1 MSSIVRIENLME
13 SFTPSEKKLA
23 NYIID
28 NLDTISNLSTSEL
41 ATYAGTSPASVIRF
55 SRKLGYEGFGELK
68 ISIAKDVALHN
79 LNEEKVYEA
88 VTINDS
94 IKEIINKIARQNI
107 NAIEDTIKLIEEES
121 ISNAIEAMKN
131 AKHIYLFGAGA
142 SGLVAKDLQYK
153 LVRINIPVSMYMDSH
168 TQLASAANIK
178 ENEVAIGIS
187 HSGKTL
193 ETYKALEMAKK
204 AEAKTISIT
213 KYGNNPISDI
223 CDINIFTTG
232 VEKGLRAGAIA
243 SRIAQLTIIDIL
255 YIGIAKQNFN
265 TISKNLKQSSRI
277 VEDFKIKNK

>member
-1 MSSIVRIENLME
+1 MSSIVRIESLME

-23 NYIID
+23 NYIIG
-28 NLDTISNLSTSEL
+28 NLDTISNLSTAEL
-41 ATYAGTSPASVIRF
+41 ADYAGTSPSSVIRF

-68 ISIAKDVALHN
+68 ISIAKDVALNN

-94 IKEIINKIARQNI
+94 IIETINKIARQNI
-107 NAIEDTIKLIEEES
+107 NAIEDTVKLIEEDS
-121 ISNAIEAMKN
+121 ISNAIEAMKS

-153 LVRINIPVSMYMDSH
+153 LVRINIPASMYMDSH
-168 TQLASAANIK
+168 TQLASAANINK
-178 ENEVAIGIS
+178 DEVAIGIS

-193 ETYKALEMAKK
+193 ETYKSLEMAKK
-204 AEAKTISIT
+204 GGAKTISIT
-213 KYGNNPISDI
+213 KYGNNPVSDI

-255 YIGIAKQNFN
+255 YIGIAKQNFDK
-265 TISKNLKQSSRI
+265 ISKKLKKSSSI
-277 VEDFKIKNK
+277 VEDFKMKNK

>member
-13 SFTPSEKKLA
+13 TFTPSEKKLA

-41 ATYAGTSPASVIRF
+41 ATYAGTSPSSVIRF
-55 SRKLGYEGFGELK
+55 SRKLGYDGFGELK
-68 ISIAKDVALHN
+68 ISIAKDVALN
-79 LNEEKVYEA
+79 NQNEENVYEA
-88 VTINDS
+88 VTVNDS
-94 IKEIINKIARQNI
+94 INETINKIARQNI
-107 NAIEDTIKLIEEES
+107 NAIEDTIKLIDEAS
-121 ISNAIEAMKN
+121 ISNAIEAMRN
-131 AKHIYLFGAGA
+131 AKHIYLFGSGA
-142 SGLVAKDLQYK
+142 SALVAKDLQYK

-178 ENEVAIGIS
+178 DNEVAIGIS

-193 ETYKALEMAKK
+193 ETYKALEMAK
-204 AEAKTISIT
+204 ETGAKTISIT
-213 KYGNNPISDI
+213 KYGNNPISNI

-255 YIGIAKQNFN
+255 YIGIAKENFN
-265 TISKNLKQSSRI
+265 TISKKLKKSRDI
-277 VEDFKIKNK
+277 VEAFKIQNK